1 MNMITKLLAGGA
13 FIAVLA
19 AAAPAAAQYYPG
31 YGMPGPGYGAPGY
44 GAPGYGMPGYGV
56 PSQGYGAYGYGENGQ
71 IVVNQCAN
79 AVQQRLG
86 GGAGY
91 GYGGGYGGNY
101 GGGRV
106 LGISHVEPRAD
117 GGLLVRGVASSG
129 RAGAY
134 GYGYNAQAPVDLTW
148 RCRTDFRG
156 LVVDVDI
163 RPAQPAYGGGY
174 GYTPYSNSS
183 NSSNYNDYSQY
194 GYVRY

>member
-1 MNMITKLLAGGA
+1 MKSMMKFLAGGG
-13 FIAVLA
+13 FIAALT

-44 GAPGYGMPGYGV
+44 GAPGYGAPGYGTPGYGM
-56 PSQGYGAYGYGENGQ
+56 PSYGAPDQGYGAYGYGANSQ
-71 IVVNQCAN
+71 TVVNQCAN

-91 GYGGGYGGNY
+91 GYGGGYGG
-101 GGGRV
+101 RV
-106 LGISHVEPRAD
+106 LGISHVEPRGD

-129 RAGAY
+129 RAGGY
-134 GYGYNAQAPVDLTW
+134 GYGAQAPVDLTW

-163 RPAQPAYGGGY
+163 RPAQPAYGSGY
-174 GYTPYSNSS
+174 GYTPYNNSN
-183 NSSNYNDYSQY
+183 NYNDYSQY